1 MCLTRIKLSC
11 NGGNQMTFREQQEIM
26 LAGLPYNDGTPEIN
40 KKREQTYLLNKEFN
54 DSYGQ
59 PVAKRLGLLRRFLKS
74 VGENV
79 VFETNFRC
87 EFGCNITIGNNFFAN
102 FDCIMFDGGEITIG
116 DNVMFG
122 PRVGIYTSNHAVGPR
137 ERAGLW
143 CVAKGVR
150 IGDNVWCG
158 ANVTINPGVEIGVN
172 TIIGSGS
179 VVTRNVPSGVIAAGN
194 PCRVIRVLTEEELL
208 R

>member
-1 MCLTRIKLSC
+1 
-11 NGGNQMTFREQQEIM
+11 MTFIEQQAIM
-26 LAGLPYNDGTPEIN
+26 LSGQPYNDGTPEIIE
-40 KKREQTYLLNKEFN
+40 KRAQAYLLNKEFN
-54 DSYGQ
+54 DSFGQ
-59 PVAKRLGLLRRFLKS
+59 PIEERTRLLKRFIKS

-102 FDCIMFDGGEITIG
+102 MDCIMFDGAEIVIG

-122 PRVGIYTSNHAVGPR
+122 PRVGISTSNHALGPN
-137 ERAGLW
+137 ERANYW
-143 CVAKGVR
+143 CVAKSVR
-150 IGDNVWCG
+150 IGNNVWCG
-158 ANVTINPGVEIGVN
+158 ANVTINPGVTIEDN

-179 VVTRNVPSGVIAAGN
+179 VVTKNIPSGVIAAGN
-194 PCRVIRVLTEEELL
+194 PCKVIRTLTEEELN

>member
-1 MCLTRIKLSC
+1 
-11 NGGNQMTFREQQEIM
+11 MTFIEQQAIM
-26 LAGLPYNDGTPEIN
+26 LSGQPYNDGTPEIIE
-40 KKREQTYLLNKEFN
+40 KRAQAYLLNKEFN
-54 DSYGQ
+54 DSFGQ
-59 PVAKRLGLLRRFLKS
+59 PIEERTRLLKRFIKS

-102 FDCIMFDGGEITIG
+102 MDCIMFDGAEIVIG

-122 PRVGIYTSNHAVGPR
+122 PRVGIYTSNHALGPN
-137 ERAGLW
+137 ERANYW
-143 CVAKGVR
+143 CVAKSVR
-150 IGDNVWCG
+150 IGNNVWCG
-158 ANVTINPGVEIGVN
+158 ANVTINPGVTIEDN

-179 VVTRNVPSGVIAAGN
+179 VVTQNIPSGVIAAGN
-194 PCRVIRVLTEEELL
+194 PCKVIRTLTEEELN